1 MTSRLQIRAS
11 TCDSRSSGFRS
22 SGLRFQIRRRVPDE
36 ARQGGESGGS
46 AAQEVEEQ
54 EREGGRRGDSDDRR
68 DRGGETRV
76 RQIRRVRERRKGGE
90 ERAGEVGVRRTFCE
104 RAAQAQAP
112 HEDQDSAEVGDHM
125 NIF

>member
-1 MTSRLQIRAS
+1 MLG
-11 TCDSRSSGFRS
+11 SSGFRS

-68 DRGGETRV
+68 IEVERDVFVKFDVFVNDEEEAKSGPKKSEFAGSFVNVPHKHKHHTKIKTRL
-76 RQIRRVRERRKGGE
+76 RLG
-90 ERAGEVGVRRTFCE
+90 TT
-104 RAAQAQAP
+104 
-112 HEDQDSAEVGDHM
+112 
-125 NIF
+125 